1 MCRPGWGRYAALRS
15 AFGEDGRR
23 SGKEAAM
30 VETQAVN
37 ERRAADLR
45 LRAGRP
51 EDAERLGSICYGAF
65 EAIAEGHNFPPDF
78 SSPEFAVGLFAW
90 LRSRG
95 GGYSL

>member
-1 MCRPGWGRYAALRS
+1 MCRARWGRYAAPRPT
-15 AFGEDGRR
+15 FGEDER
-23 SGKEAAM
+23 SSDKEAAM
-30 VETQAVN
+30 VDTQAVN
-37 ERRAADLR
+37 ERRAADPR

-65 EAIAEGHNFPPDF
+65 EAIADEHNFPPDF